1 MKKNKLNKDL
11 LHKIIEA
18 QKNEA
23 TENIV
28 YKKLAKSL
36 KDTKNKRVLENISK
50 SEQRHY
56 QFWKNITQKEVKPD
70 RWKIFKFFW
79 IARLFG
85 ITFGI
90 KLMENGEKKAQVLY
104 NKFKEIIPEISKL
117 ISDEHKHE
125 NKLVNLIKEER
136 LQYLGSVVLGLN
148 DALVE
153 LTGTLAG
160 LTFAIRNARVIA
172 LAGIITGIA
181 AALSMAASQ
190 YLSTKSEGH
199 ENPLKASIYTGVTY
213 IITVILLV
221 LPYLLINNYILCL
234 VITMSIAIFE
244 IFLFNY
250 YISVAKDLSFKKR
263 FLEMAI
269 ISLLVA
275 ALSFVLGYLIKIL
288 LNVDL

>member
-1 MKKNKLNKDL
+1 MKKIKLSRNILGKVL
-11 LHKIIEA
+11 KA

-28 YKKLAKSL
+28 YKKLARSL
-36 KDTKNKRVLENISK
+36 KDAKNRKILEDISK
-50 SEQRHY
+50 SEQKHY
-56 QFWKNITQKEVKPD
+56 QFWKNLTQKEVKPD

-90 KLMENGEKKAQVLY
+90 KLMENGEGQAQINYAGL
-104 NKFKEIIPEISKL
+104 KKEIPNISGI
-117 ISDEHKHE
+117 ISDENNHE
-125 NKLVNLIKEER
+125 KKLMDLLKEER

-160 LTFAIRNARVIA
+160 LTFAIRNTRVIA

-199 ENPLKASIYTGVTY
+199 ENPLKASIYTGVAY
-213 IITVILLV
+213 IITVFLLI

-234 VITMSIAIFE
+234 AITMSIAIFE

-250 YISVAKDLSFKKR
+250 YISVAKDLPFKKR
-263 FLEMAI
+263 FLEMTI
-269 ISLLVA
+269 ISLSVA
-275 ALSFVLGYLIKIL
+275 ALSFVLGYLMKIF